1 MFSSEVIYK
10 YMNLLVTGCFGFIG
24 YNFINFLNNHHKN
37 EFNLIGID
45 ALLSTTS
52 KKNYNEFKSE
62 KGFIFFENDINN
74 IQEIEYL
81 NKNKINFII
90 NFAAESHVD
99 NSITN
104 PESFIHSNVS
114 GTNAILTY
122 AVKNEVENILHIS
135 TDEVYGSAK
144 DHFFKEEE
152 TLNPSSPYSASK
164 ASAEM
169 VCNAFKKT
177 YGLNIKMCRPANNYG
192 FYQQPEKLIPY
203 SIANLINNKNI
214 EVYGDGKNIRHW
226 LHVQDTASAVFEVLI
241 NGDDNSIYNLGS
253 NEYFT
258 NIDVTNLILEN
269 LNLDSSRLEFVSDRP
284 GHDFKYAVDISK
296 LTSLGWAPKFN
307 FKEVLP
313 EIVEWYV
320 NNKSWWNEEYQN
332 VQKKRKLRKTLI

>member
-1 MFSSEVIYK
+1 M
-10 YMNLLVTGCFGFIG
+10 
-24 YNFINFLNNHHKN
+24 
-37 EFNLIGID
+37 
-45 ALLSTTS
+45 
-52 KKNYNEFKSE
+52 
-62 KGFIFFENDINN
+62 
-74 IQEIEYL
+74 
-81 NKNKINFII
+81 
-90 NFAAESHVD
+90 
-99 NSITN
+99 
-104 PESFIHSNVS
+104 
-114 GTNAILTY
+114 TY

-258 NIDVTNLILEN
+258 NKDVTITNLVGIL
-269 LNLDSSRLEFVSDRP
+269 
-284 GHDFKYAVDISK
+284 I
-296 LTSLGWAPKFN
+296 
-307 FKEVLP
+307 
-313 EIVEWYV
+313 I
-320 NNKSWWNEEYQN
+320 
-332 VQKKRKLRKTLI
+332 

>member
-1 MFSSEVIYK
+1 
-10 YMNLLVTGCFGFIG
+10 MNLLVTGCFGFIG

-114 GTNAILTY
+114 GANAILTY

-152 TLNPSSPYSASK
+152 ILNPSSPYSASK

-177 YGLNIKMCRPANNYG
+177 WQRLMKRCGFTDLRFHDLRHEATSRLFEKGLNVMEVASITGHKDVRMLYRYTHPRA
-192 FYQQPEKLIPY
+192 EILVKKL
-203 SIANLINNKNI
+203 
-214 EVYGDGKNIRHW
+214 
-226 LHVQDTASAVFEVLI
+226 Q
-241 NGDDNSIYNLGS
+241 
-253 NEYFT
+253 
-258 NIDVTNLILEN
+258 
-269 LNLDSSRLEFVSDRP
+269 
-284 GHDFKYAVDISK
+284 
-296 LTSLGWAPKFN
+296 
-307 FKEVLP
+307 
-313 EIVEWYV
+313 
-320 NNKSWWNEEYQN
+320 
-332 VQKKRKLRKTLI
+332 